1 MGCARN
7 IPGPTLCRSPH
18 APADVSHRCC
28 SALFRRTFL
37 ACPAFAENGEDVG
50 DPVPRQGCAGG
61 RSEPATGTVA
71 VTFDTET
78 RLLAWRVEFS
88 GLTGPLEAAH
98 FHGHPGPGD
107 PTGTIVPIKRI
118 GTPPAESPLK
128 APTTLTEKQA
138 SELMA
143 GEWHVKLHT
152 PGYPDG
158 EIRGAVVPAT

>member
-1 MGCARN
+1 MRPEY
-7 IPGPTLCRSPH
+7 PGPNAVPGARMRLQTFRIGTAVLT
-18 APADVSHRCC
+18 
-28 SALFRRTFL
+28 FRRCIPCL
-37 ACPAFAENGEDVG
+37 PRIRGNGEDVG

-61 RSEPATGTVA
+61 PRTGAGTVA

-98 FHGHPGPGD
+98 FHGHPGLGD

-118 GTPPAESPLK
+118 GTPPGESPLQGS
-128 APTTLTEKQA
+128 ATLTEKQA

>member
-1 MGCARN
+1 MRLQMFRTGA
-7 IPGPTLCRSPH
+7 
-18 APADVSHRCC
+18 A
-28 SALFRRTFL
+28 ALAFAAAFL
-37 ACPAFAENGEDVG
+37 AGPAFAETVKMSATLLPGKDV
-50 DPVPRQGCAGG
+50 PKAQR
-61 RSEPATGTVA
+61 TGTGKIA

-78 RLLAWRVEFS
+78 RILAWRVEFS

-118 GTPPAESPLK
+118 GTPPAESLLEGS
-128 APTTLTEKQA
+128 ATLTEKQA

-152 PGYPDG
+152 AGYPDG
-158 EIRGAVVPAT
+158 EIRGALAPAT